1 MALPSSSMPRLRGR
15 IHVQNADKPID
26 EKERQDQLWDVL
38 EAKQFRSI
46 LIATLAVGAVAAAA
60 ALASAW
66 PVVRDWIV

>member
-1 MALPSSSMPRLRGR
+1 MALPSSGMPRLRGR
-15 IHVQNADKPID
+15 IHVQNADKRVD

-38 EAKQFRSI
+38 QAKQYRSI